1 MKNNSIAG
9 YTNEELIR
17 NEKKIKGICIILSIM
32 IILLLLINIYLT
44 FKRGFNALNV
54 IPIALLPV
62 LIINMNNWNQ
72 LKKEKKNRFL

>member
-1 MKNNSIAG
+1 MKNNSIAE

-17 NEKKIKGICIILSIM
+17 NEKKMKGFCIILSIM

-54 IPIALLPV
+54 IPIALLPI

-72 LKKEKKNRFL
+72 LKKEKKNRYL

>member
-1 MKNNSIAG
+1 MKNNSIAE

-32 IILLLLINIYLT
+32 IVLLFLINIYLT

-54 IPIALLPV
+54 IPIALLPI